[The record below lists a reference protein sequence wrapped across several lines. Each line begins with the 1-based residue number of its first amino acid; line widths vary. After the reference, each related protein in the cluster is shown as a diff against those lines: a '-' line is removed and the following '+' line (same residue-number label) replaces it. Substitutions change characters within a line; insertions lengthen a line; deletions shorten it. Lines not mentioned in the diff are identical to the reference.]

1 MDSDYITTSQVLT
14 FGATSVRGATMDVM
28 IPIVD
33 DIFVE
38 MTETINVMGSV
49 TEPLASFQPSQTVVN
64 ILNDDGMLKRQS
76 NLV

>member
-1 MDSDYITTSQVLT
+1 
-14 FGATSVRGATMDVM
+14 MDVS

-33 DIFVE
+33 DMFVE
-38 MTETINVMGSV
+38 VTETINVTGSV